1 MSFKT
6 MVSIHRLF
14 YATQASC
21 LVMIASAL
29 PNVTVTPLA
38 SSCTSFPNYNN
49 TTGMTT
55 PLTVVADSTGKGID
69 GSSFVPKYATAVG
82 GGSWGFITIPLD
94 ASINETAVPMRCGNG
109 SLQAQLNTG
118 INGIQWQTLVAAG
131 TPAESVF
138 GFGLPNLPDPNYKL
152 EPYMHE
158 IDGIRQPG
166 VFIGAVNVTTWGFN
180 YQNSSETGEYY
191 YLRLLGPNSHNLA
204 TGEQLNEGEFTGY
217 IKVDG

>member
-1 MSFKT
+1 M
-6 MVSIHRLF
+6 
-14 YATQASC
+14 
-21 LVMIASAL
+21 
-29 PNVTVTPLA
+29 TVTPLA
-38 SSCTSFPNYNN
+38 NSCTSFPNYND
-49 TTGMTT
+49 TAGITT
-55 PLTVVADSTGKGID
+55 PLRVVADSTGTGID
-69 GSSFVPKYATAVG
+69 GSSFVPKYATA
-82 GGSWGFITIPLD
+82 ITIPLD

-152 EPYMHE
+152 EPYMYE
-158 IDGIRQPG
+158 IEGVRQSG

-191 YLRLLGPNSHNLA
+191 YQRLLGPKNRNLA

-217 IKVDG
+217 IKVDS